1 MNPALLTTQEAV
13 DPVFWF
19 ILGIS
24 ALMLFG
30 ITATM
35 IWFVFR
41 YRRSRCPEPQSQVEG
56 NMLLEVIWIVVPTI
70 IVLAM
75 FYFGWAGYLA
85 LRNVPENAME
95 VTATARMWSWDFE
108 YANGKH
114 SDRLYVPVGKPVK
127 VRLLSADVLHSF
139 FVPAFRIKRDTVP
152 GMENYV
158 WFVAKEPGSYDI
170 FCAEYCGIGHADMKT
185 TVEAVP
191 VSEFEEWLSGM
202 ETAGQTE
209 QGRELISQFGCL
221 GCHSLDGS
229 KSVGP
234 SFKGIG
240 GRQVTVLENGA
251 EKTLTSN
258 AAYLRRSIL
267 EPGSQVVKGYP
278 PVMPSYAERLSAEQ
292 LKAIIDYLSRIG
304 KAQPEGAGPK
314 KVSRVEQ
321 GQALARQLGCLGC
334 HSVDGSRK
342 VGPSF
347 KGLYGSQRPL
357 EGGTSAVADA
367 AYIRRALQNPGADV
381 AKGYPAMMPPYPQ
394 LKEEQVKAI
403 LEWLE
408 SLK

>member
-1 MNPALLTTQEAV
+1 
-13 DPVFWF
+13 
-19 ILGIS
+19 
-24 ALMLFG
+24 
-30 ITATM
+30 
-35 IWFVFR
+35 
-41 YRRSRCPEPQSQVEG
+41 
-56 NMLLEVIWIVVPTI
+56 
-70 IVLAM
+70 
-75 FYFGWAGYLA
+75 
-85 LRNVPENAME
+85 
-95 VTATARMWSWDFE
+95 
-108 YANGKH
+108 NGKH

-304 KAQPEGAGPK
+304 KVQPEGAGPK